1 MNGAVSTIPNNSQ
14 NEIIVKFLCGPSD
27 QLMNLHS
34 THGPFDGTMSIV
46 YECPSCDV
54 LMAMLTNKPET
65 QMVRSL
71 GVKIGGRTALAEPME
86 TLRSSLAVSK
96 DEPTSES
103 SNGGR
108 CPFTEVINDAM
119 AAAES
124 ETAIQWS
131 PEALTHLEAIPPYIQ
146 PMVKHNIEDYARDHG
161 LSEIEEGVMDAMRGQ
176 IGM

>member
-14 NEIIVKFLCGPSD
+14 NEIIVKFLCVSCD
-27 QLMNLHS
+27 QPMNLHS

-54 LMAMLTNKPET
+54 LMPMQTNKPET
-65 QMVRSL
+65 QMVRSP
-71 GVKIGGRTALAEPME
+71 GVKIGGRTALAEPMA
-86 TLRSSLAVSK
+86 TLRSSIAVSK
-96 DEPTSES
+96 AEPTSES
-103 SNGGR
+103 SSGGR
-108 CPFTEVINDAM
+108 CPFTKVISEAM

-131 PEALTHLEAIPPYIQ
+131 PEALTRLEAIRPYIQ
-146 PMVKHNIEDYARDHG
+146 PIIKNNIVDYARDHG
-161 LSEIEEGVMDAMRGQ
+161 LSEIDGGVMDAMRGQ